1 MSFYLLQAAYNSDGW
16 KALLANPQNRLDAIK
31 PALEQLDGSFIAGWL
46 AFGEHDIIAIID
58 MPSNVSAAA
67 LSMAFGAGGTVKS
80 VKTTPLMT
88 MEEAVAAMQL
98 AADSVYAPAT
108 A

>member
-1 MSFYLLQAAYNSDGW
+1 MSFYLLQAAYNADGW

-58 MPSNVSAAA
+58 MPSNVSASKMRVSASS
-67 LSMAFGAGGTVKS
+67 LC
-80 VKTTPLMT
+80 TPLT
-88 MEEAVAAMQL
+88 SQ
-98 AADSVYAPAT
+98 
-108 A
+108 